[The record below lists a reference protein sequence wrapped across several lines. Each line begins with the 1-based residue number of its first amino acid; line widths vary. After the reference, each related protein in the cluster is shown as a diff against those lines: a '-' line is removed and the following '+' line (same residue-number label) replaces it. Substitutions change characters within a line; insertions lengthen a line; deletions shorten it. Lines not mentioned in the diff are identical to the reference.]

1 MFTWGDQAP
10 GRRRFG
16 FHARPTQGGGHFI
29 LKTLPFPFP
38 AFHSGKDNSMLC
50 QTLPS
55 VRSQNDFKLW
65 AVIVGWRKTGFMEC
79 DSFYCWFILDC
90 LNSTHPMSLERN
102 EVWLGGTRQQKKRVF
117 YGGWPLGEGGFS
129 PSNMILWCS
138 KHISFYSDHDYR
150 SNSNWKIARRDIQIS
165 TPK

>member
-1 MFTWGDQAP
+1 MTGFVPNAATCALCRIYCKIMSAHCNLGKYKVFTSGDQAP

-65 AVIVGWRKTGFMEC
+65 AVIAG
-79 DSFYCWFILDC
+79 
-90 LNSTHPMSLERN
+90 
-102 EVWLGGTRQQKKRVF
+102 
-117 YGGWPLGEGGFS
+117 
-129 PSNMILWCS
+129 
-138 KHISFYSDHDYR
+138 
-150 SNSNWKIARRDIQIS
+150 
-165 TPK
+165 